1 MIDLPAIVRKVDAE
15 LVRLDRSIGFL
26 RLVTPTN
33 TEQAWSDFERSTFA
47 REPRFVVP
55 PLDIEPAQVI
65 ETLEAIP
72 VSAVEHPSLRRVF
85 EEHRDQSH
93 RKLRMLEARHTPGFL
108 EGSIEVF
115 GGADSSLLR
124 TAEDV
129 LERVPPRSDTLPD
142 DLVTADAFAK
152 IAEQELAYYRAH
164 CPEFRSGV
172 DIDPNGS
179 GLLVSHGRLRI
190 GAAARIPRRRCEAL
204 LAHEIGTHILT
215 YVNGSVQPI
224 QLLSSGLAGYDEL
237 QEGLA
242 SFAEFLVG
250 GLEAERVRQLAAR
263 VVAVHQMIDGAGF
276 VDIFRTLH
284 EVLAFPPQAAFLISM
299 RVLRGGG
306 LTKDAV
312 YLRGLSELLGYLRE
326 GGDFEVL
333 LLGKYGLAHLPSVHQ
348 LREEGVLRG
357 AVVRPRHLA
366 DDTRLARLAHARSG
380 ASVVDL
386 VPS

>member
-1 MIDLPAIVRKVDAE
+1 MIELSATVRQVDAE
-15 LVRLDRSIGFL
+15 LVQLDRSVEFL

-33 TEQAWSDFERSTFA
+33 AEQAWEDFERSNFA
-47 REPRFVVP
+47 RKPRFVVP
-55 PLDIEPAQVI
+55 SLDIEPAQVI

-72 VSAVEHPSLRRVF
+72 VSDVEQADLRRIF
-85 EEHRDQSH
+85 GEHRDHLH

-108 EGSIEVF
+108 AGSVEVF
-115 GGADSSLLR
+115 GGANPSLLR

-129 LERVPPRSDTLPD
+129 LERVPPRSDPLSD
-142 DLVTADAFAK
+142 DLVTVDAFAE
-152 IAEQELAYYRAH
+152 IAKQELAYYQAH

-204 LAHEIGTHILT
+204 LAHEIGTHVLSHA
-215 YVNGSVQPI
+215 NGSAQPI

-250 GLEAERVRQLAAR
+250 GLEADRVRQLAAR

-276 VDIFRTLH
+276 IDIFRTLH
-284 EVLAFPPQAAFLISM
+284 ETLAFPAHVAFLISM

-333 LLGKYGLAHLPSVHQ
+333 LLGKFALAHLPLIHQ
-348 LREEGVLRG
+348 LIDEAVLRA

-366 DDTRLARLAHARSG
+366 DDGCIARLANARSG